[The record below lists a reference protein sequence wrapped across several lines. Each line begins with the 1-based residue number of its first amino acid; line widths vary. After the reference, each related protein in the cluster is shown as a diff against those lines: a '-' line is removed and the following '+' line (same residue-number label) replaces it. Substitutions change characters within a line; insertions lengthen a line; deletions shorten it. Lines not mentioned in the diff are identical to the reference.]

1 MLCITSLPVEGN
13 VNFCRFRFKR
23 FCFGLD
29 AAADAAAADAAAAAP
44 TSSTSSSGLGKR
56 INEMF

>member
-1 MLCITSLPVEGN
+1 MLYITSLPVEGN
-13 VNFCRFRFKR
+13 VNFCRFRFER

-29 AAADAAAADAAAAAP
+29 AAADAAAAAP